1 MEAAT
6 VPRSAAACRA
16 APLLPAARA
25 AARHLALPRRA
36 FSASVAAAPAPAR
49 APRRL
54 LAARRASD
62 GDSVETAP
70 EAVPIEKSRAL
81 SSPHAS
87 TSINFLTS

>member
-16 APLLPAARA
+16 APLLPAART

-36 FSASVAAAPAPAR
+36 FFASVAAAPAPA
-49 APRRL
+49 PRR
-54 LAARRASD
+54 LAARRAAD

-70 EAVPIEKSRAL
+70 EAVPIEKSRPL
-81 SSPHAS
+81 FFLHAS
-87 TSINFLTS
+87 TRLVSSVHSC